1 MNVKRIGLIAASL
14 FLIGAVAV
22 AQEMSKDEWQKEMA
36 RYTQLRNEMQSKL
49 KTLTDE
55 VKGLES
61 QSAKLSGDIDKC
73 LDDLYAL
80 VGSDRQKAAAYR
92 EEIAAAERKA
102 DELLRLSDVDLAA
115 RASEVKALEAK
126 VKELRAN
133 RLSIIPEFSTRLDAL
148 DGKVASL
155 LKAIGG
161 EKFYTVGRWSTD
173 RDCLWNIAKKK
184 DIYDNAWLWPKIW
197 QSNTD
202 KIRNPDIIRPG
213 QKLKVPA
220 GTELDANEK
229 AAARRYYANKRA
241 GA

>member
-1 MNVKRIGLIAASL
+1 MNVKRIGLIAVSL
-14 FLIGAVAV
+14 VLIGAVAS

-36 RYTQLRNEMQSKL
+36 RYTQLRNELQAKL

-61 QSAKLSGDIDKC
+61 QSAKLSADIDRC

-80 VGSDRQKAAAYR
+80 VGSNRQEAAAYR

-102 DELLRLSDVDLAA
+102 DELLRLSDVDLVA
-115 RASEVKALEAK
+115 RASEVKDLDAT
-126 VKELRAN
+126 VKRLRAN
-133 RLSIIPEFSTRLDAL
+133 RLAIIPEFSTRLDAL

-197 QSNTD
+197 QGNTD
-202 KIRNPDIIRPG
+202 QIRNPDIIRPG
-213 QKLKVPA
+213 QKLRVPA